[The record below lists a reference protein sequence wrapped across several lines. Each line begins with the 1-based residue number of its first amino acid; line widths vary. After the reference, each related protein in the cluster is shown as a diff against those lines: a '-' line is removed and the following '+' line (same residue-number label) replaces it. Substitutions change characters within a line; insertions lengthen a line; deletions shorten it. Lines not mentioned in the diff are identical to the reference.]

1 MKQFKNLILA
11 GALVLGLAGFAVSCD
26 KYGDDIDNLQTQ
38 IDNQNKSLSDKLA
51 AVESSIA
58 SLQSAQSNLESAIA
72 AARDAAEKAALEAQE
87 QAIETAKAE
96 LATAKAELQA
106 AIAANQAAIEANAA
120 GIEANAGE
128 IAGVKAAVEGV
139 EEEISGLQA
148 AQDSLKSEIAA
159 TNDAAK
165 KAILEAKNEAIEAA
179 KAELTTVKAALEA
192 AIQDNVDAI
201 KAVNEAVNAIKA
213 TVEEKTSE
221 IVGRIEALETFRTTT
236 EAALDEL
243 AKAKETL
250 TESVG
255 KLNTEVVELGKRLTA
270 VEAQVT
276 ALEKYK
282 ETNDE
287 AVGANKAAIDILIA
301 QLATVQGKLSQLDGI
316 KTQIAAL
323 EQYKNDND
331 AAVNAIK
338 QKQEELESDLNGLDS
353 KLSGLSDQISEINDD
368 LDILYAALASGVTS
382 VELVYSYSKQQ
393 VDHPYNPD
401 INHDDANGS
410 DNEYQ
415 DHYYDG
421 TNLTFGST
429 AEKDNVFGE
438 GVVSNPLTFEAGNQY
453 FVPQAFT
460 VRVSPTNA
468 VLTPEMITLVN
479 SKGES
484 LDFIEVVKVEKFNA
498 LLTRAAGGS
507 GLWTVTVRLAS
518 YDKETFDAA
527 TKVKQGNEEKAVL
540 FAVKVNNTA
549 KYEGLKTRDVVSTYD
564 LTVNYEAYEPED
576 DLKYY
581 VDDTPIAKVNNRYEP
596 DSKSLQQT
604 VTAND
609 LAPEYTW
616 QNEPAVAPVT
626 KGANVNVRLDGPA
639 TPPTGDNRSDEAVY
653 PAVQG
658 TPITISLHDKNG
670 NPYTGIR
677 AFYVVLDEQ
686 NAVES
691 RPSELNAW
699 KSYTYDGLGVVVEGT
714 ETTITIDS
722 ETAIN
727 DIIGFRVYAVNYDG
741 TLVDPDGKAFYVQ
754 LGTESEDWNA
764 AATTIVPKGN
774 KDNRAIPN
782 PYKVEETHSD
792 SVSVTTTKLT
802 GADHFEWVTDEIAGN
817 TKIFHA
823 YFVDENGNDIFDT
836 KSGIVANVKDF
847 SKIAKVYTVPAL
859 TNWTNYEDNK
869 AYTGTLTVYS
879 KSNHV
884 LATITVTFT
893 KKLPTAAPAAFSVK
907 DKQLANETT
916 WNAYLIPIENEFDDP
931 DAAPMWTNAK
941 AQFGAMKL
949 DNLFNFGDN
958 DAEHYTI
965 TFAEAQPDAKDPTK
979 DGDNKVN
986 NTKLVVKAKYI
997 DNETSHE
1004 TTVVYNYGK
1013 ISSKQPT
1020 VDYTVTATSFQT
1032 VFHEIYDKDTYTWR
1046 WAKKGDKPLSESG
1059 DGLAQKDEPKTT
1071 VEYGTGD
1078 GEVTFDK
1085 FELVL
1090 AKAIFGESTHD
1101 KLYNAFIDPSYKGSV
1116 KVVSAKL
1123 TSDKTGTEDYFT
1135 IDVSSGTKLVFTP
1148 ISGATNPNENVPST
1162 LTITYTDQYAVARDL
1177 DAVNV
1182 HTHTFTLKM
1191 TVKKR

>member
-26 KYGDDIDNLQTQ
+26 KYGEDIDNLQTQ

-72 AARDAAEKAALEAQE
+72 AARDAAEKAALEAQK

-159 TNDAAK
+159 AKDAAE
-165 KAILEAKNEAIEAA
+165 KAVLEAKNEAIEAA

-250 TESVG
+250 TESVS
-255 KLNTEVVELGKRLTA
+255 KLNTEVVELGKRVTA

-287 AVGANKAAIDILIA
+287 AVGANKAAIDSLIA

-316 KTQIAAL
+316 KTQITAL

-338 QKQEELESDLNGLDS
+338 QKQEKLESDLNGLDS
-353 KLSGLSDQISEINDD
+353 QLKGLSDQISEINDD
-368 LDILYAALASGVTS
+368 LDILYTALASGVTS

-393 VDHPYNPD
+393 VDHPYT
-401 INHDDANGS
+401 DDPTG
-410 DNEYQ
+410 DNNY

-581 VDDTPIAKVNNRYEP
+581 VDDTPIAKVNNRYKP
-596 DSKSLQQT
+596 NSKSLQQT

-722 ETAIN
+722 ETAID

-774 KDNRAIPN
+774 PTNTTLYDPHDVK
-782 PYKVEETHSD
+782 KTHSD
-792 SVSVTTTKLT
+792 SVSVTATKLT
-802 GADHFEWVTDEIAGN
+802 GADHFEWVTDEIGSHSSPL
-817 TKIFHA
+817 FYA
-823 YFVDENGNDIFDT
+823 YFVDENGTHIFEANT
-836 KSGIVANVKDF
+836 GSGSVSSTVDF
-847 SKIAKVYTVPAL
+847 SKIAKVFTAPASGI
-859 TNWTNYEDNK
+859 TWNEYEDNK

-884 LATITVTFT
+884 LATIKVTFT

-907 DKQLANETT
+907 DKQLANGTT
-916 WNAYLIPIENEFDDP
+916 WNAYLIPIEHTGDDP
-931 DAAPMWTNAK
+931 NATPMWTNAK

-949 DNLFNFGDN
+949 DYLFNFGKN
-958 DAEHYTI
+958 DAENYII
-965 TFAEAQPDAKDPTK
+965 TFAEAQPDANDPTK
-979 DGDNKVN
+979 DDVN
-986 NTKLVVKAKYI
+986 EVKNSATPKLEVKAKYI
-997 DNETSHE
+997 DNKTSHE
-1004 TTVVYNYGK
+1004 TTVVYNYGN
-1013 ISSKQPT
+1013 ISSKNPS

-1032 VFHEIYDKDTYTWR
+1032 VFHEIYDEDTYTWR

-1059 DGLAQKDEPKTT
+1059 DGLAQKDVPKTT

-1078 GEVTFDK
+1078 GEVTSTK
-1085 FELVL
+1085 FELDL
-1090 AKAIFGESTHD
+1090 TKAIFGESTHD
-1101 KLYNAFIDPSYKGSV
+1101 KLYNEFISPSYEGSV

-1123 TSDKTGTEDYFT
+1123 TSDTDGTEDYFT
-1135 IDVSSGTKLVFTP
+1135 IDASTGTTLVFTP
-1148 ISGATNPNENVPST
+1148 ISGATNPTENVPST
-1162 LTITYTDQYAVARDL
+1162 LTITYTDQYAVASDP
-1177 DAVNV
+1177 DAEKV
-1182 HTHTFTLKM
+1182 HTHSFQLKM
-1191 TVKKR
+1191 TVTKR

>member
-26 KYGDDIDNLQTQ
+26 KYGEDIDNLQTQ
-38 IDNQNKSLSDKLA
+38 IDNQSKSLSDKLA

-72 AARDAAEKAALEAQE
+72 AARDAAEKAALEAQK

-159 TNDAAK
+159 AKDAAE
-165 KAILEAKNEAIEAA
+165 KAVLEAKNEAIEAA

-250 TESVG
+250 TESVS
-255 KLNTEVVELGKRLTA
+255 KLNTEVVELGKRVTA

-287 AVGANKAAIDILIA
+287 AVGANKAAIDSLIA

-316 KTQIAAL
+316 KTQITAL

-338 QKQEELESDLNGLDS
+338 QKQEKLESDLNGLDS
-353 KLSGLSDQISEINDD
+353 QLKGLSDQISEINDD
-368 LDILYAALASGVTS
+368 LDILYTALASGVTS

-393 VDHPYNPD
+393 VDHPYT
-401 INHDDANGS
+401 DDPTG
-410 DNEYQ
+410 DNNY

-639 TPPTGDNRSDEAVY
+639 TPPTGDNRSVEAVY

-774 KDNRAIPN
+774 PVTSSLYGLDK
-782 PYKVEETHSD
+782 THSD

-802 GADHFEWVTDEIAGN
+802 GADRFEWVTDEIARN

-823 YFVDENGNDIFDT
+823 YFVDENGNPIFDT
-836 KSGIVANVKDF
+836 KSGNVTTVEDF
-847 SKIAKVYTVPAL
+847 SKIAKVYTVPEL
-859 TNWTNYEDNK
+859 TDWTKYEDNK

-879 KSNHV
+879 ASNHV
-884 LATITVTFT
+884 LATIKVTFT

-907 DKQLANETT
+907 DKQLANGTT
-916 WNAYLIPIENEFDDP
+916 WNAYLIPVVDNTKDP
-931 DAAPMWTNAK
+931 DVQTDQSWANAT
-941 AQFGAMKL
+941 AEYGAMNL
-949 DNLFNFGDN
+949 DNLFNFGDS
-958 DAEHYTI
+958 DAGNYTI
-965 TFAEAQPDAKDPTK
+965 TFAEAQPDADDPTK

-986 NTKLVVKAKYI
+986 NAKPKLVVKAKYI

-1004 TTVVYNYGK
+1004 TTVEYDYGT
-1013 ISSKQPT
+1013 ISSNTKKNP
-1020 VDYTVTATSFQT
+1020 YKVTATSFQT
-1032 VFHEIYDKDTYTWR
+1032 VFHEIYDHDTPTYDWH
-1046 WAKKGDKPLSESG
+1046 WATKEELGGTDPKKAYQTE
-1059 DGLAQKDEPKTT
+1059 
-1071 VEYGTGD
+1071 VEYGAGSDEPGAAQQFTID
-1078 GEVTFDK
+1078 LT
-1085 FELVL
+1085 
-1090 AKAIFGESTHD
+1090 KAIYGTSDHD
-1101 KLYNAFIDPSYKGSV
+1101 RIYNAFFGASYGGSIDINPS
-1116 KVVSAKL
+1116 KVTATL
-1123 TSDKTGTEDYFT
+1123 ISDKTGTVDYFNIT
-1135 IDVSSGTKLVFTP
+1135 VNDTDKTLEFEHK
-1148 ISGATNPNENVPST
+1148 SGATNPNEDVPST
-1162 LTITYTDQYAVARDL
+1162 LIITYTDQYAVG
-1177 DAVNV
+1177 DAEEV
-1182 HTHTFTLKM
+1182 HTHSFKLKM